1 MQVAQNYYWI
11 IACDFWHW
19 EVRWVLFGWDRSR
32 DNRTAPFRI
41 LGSGKSL
48 RIECRLPGAD
58 CNVYLAFAAALASGL
73 DGIRNKIEPP
83 PPLEGNIYFA
93 KDLLSV
99 PQSLVRFMYF
109 PTHHQVCVRSS
120 LTLLNRTPTFDWC
133 AVRWGSK
140 NKHHKDTCSKE
151 VELRLQMLSTISPW
165 QWTQLGGPMYS
176 VKESTNMHL

>member
-1 MQVAQNYYWI
+1 M
-11 IACDFWHW
+11 
-19 EVRWVLFGWDRSR
+19 FGCHRSR

-83 PPLEGNIYFA
+83 PALEGNIYFA

-99 PQSLVRFMYF
+99 PQSLVRFMHFLTYQGMRVLI
-109 PTHHQVCVRSS
+109 QVLFLIGHLYVIGVRSGEDQ
-120 LTLLNRTPTFDWC
+120 RTNTIKTH
-133 AVRWGSK
+133 AQK
-140 NKHHKDTCSKE
+140 I
-151 VELRLQMLSTISPW
+151 ELRVLNLLTISP
-165 QWTQLGGPMYS
+165 P
-176 VKESTNMHL
+176 